1 MRTIGTTPSGLQD
14 STGAIVIRM
23 LASTEADVLSCIAD
37 GVFDDEIDPA
47 WCAEFFGDPRHHLA
61 VAIDGAMV
69 IGMASGVHYLHPD
82 KPHEMFVNEVGVA
95 DAYQNR
101 GVGRELLQTLLR
113 HATSLG
119 CESAWVLTEP
129 SNTPARRMYA
139 AAGGVEQKEPPIMIE
154 FRI

>member
-1 MRTIGTTPSGLQD
+1 MRTVRTTPSD
-14 STGAIVIRM
+14 HRVPSGAIVIRM
-23 LASTEADVLSCIAD
+23 LASTETDVLSCMAD
-37 GVFDDEIDPA
+37 GVFDHEIDPA
-47 WCAEFFGDPRHHLA
+47 WCAEFFADPRHHLA
-61 VAIDGAMV
+61 VAIDGTMV

-82 KPHEMFVNEVGVA
+82 KPHELFVNEVGVA
-95 DAYQNR
+95 DAYRNH

-113 HATSLG
+113 HATALG

-129 SNTPARRMYA
+129 SNAPARRMYA